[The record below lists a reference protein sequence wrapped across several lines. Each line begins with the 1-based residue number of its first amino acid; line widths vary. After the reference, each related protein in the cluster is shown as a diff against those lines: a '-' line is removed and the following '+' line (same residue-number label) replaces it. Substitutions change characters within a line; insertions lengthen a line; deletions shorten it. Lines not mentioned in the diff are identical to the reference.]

1 MIRLNEILIKILK
14 KNFRYYFD
22 EIYNYDDPI
31 QIIDIEDETHYIE
44 NPYMELIDDNI
55 QEN

>member
-22 EIYNYDDPI
+22 EIYNHDDPI

-55 QEN
+55 PEN